1 MTYQIADLINGPFGD
16 TYSTLREAEKALAEC
31 IEEGKALN
39 IALGGQECGT
49 DGASVESFFAIVDQ
63 YGEQI

>member
-1 MTYQIADLINGPFGD
+1 MTYQIVDLINGPFGD
-16 TYSTLREAEKALAEC
+16 TYDTLGEAEKALAAC

-39 IALGGQECGT
+39 IALGGQEYGT

>member
-16 TYSTLREAEKALAEC
+16 TYDTLGEAEKALAEC

-39 IALGGQECGT
+39 IELGGQECGT
-49 DGASVESFFAIVDQ
+49 DGEPVESFFFIVDQ